1 MVEYI
6 KEDIQEVMAITGL
19 DYAKSEKLFN
29 EVVKDIDDGSDDEL
43 NSFDIIDI
51 IKTEKLVKDTRSDK
65 RYGVSK
71 EKLTDKKED
80 KPTTQTKRERK
91 KDFEKREIIQKTFNF
106 LKDFVENAEI
116 TKEEKEIIFKI
127 GENDYTISL
136 TKHRKPKK

>member
-1 MVEYI
+1 MVQYI
-6 KEDIQEVMAITGL
+6 KEDIQEVMEITGL
-19 DYAKSEKLFN
+19 SYEKSEKLFN

-51 IKTEKLVKDTRSDK
+51 IKTEKKVKDTGSDK
-65 RYGVSK
+65 KYGVSEK
-71 EKLTDKKED
+71 KLTDKKED
-80 KPTTQTKRERK
+80 RPTAQTKKERK

>member
-51 IKTEKLVKDTRSDK
+51 IKTEKLVKDTGSDK

-80 KPTTQTKRERK
+80 KPTIQTKRERK